1 MNSDITVLKTKQ
13 RLSEEFDR
21 AIEECLLEKLPLR
34 KTLGRI
40 IPLLCRILGAHETII
55 RTMDENLK
63 PLSMKSKGFR
73 EEWSLLVPRELPEVE
88 FEPKTFPLDDD
99 LLVVASLDVVDRV
112 IGICGFVFKGPLSA
126 GAASLKA
133 ELVDTAAELL
143 DNYLESIAS
152 SARKQSITLY
162 STEAL
167 RDRIFEHG
175 ADKAVAHLCSEMRL
189 EEFILVYG
197 DSDSA
202 MGDDLRYRYYCDG
215 KMKHNSID
223 NPEPPFMDILQDRK
237 RTLNEK
243 DNSFSRLLPGEGVME
258 KPLHS
263 GMGSLIGKLI
273 IRPKDGGLN
282 PESRDI
288 IRIFAECLCQRLFDY
303 NRERRYL
310 AKCFCPRDVQ
320 RLLSEPDFYGRYLSP
335 REENIVILYSDI
347 SSFTSICEKVLSDAT
362 EIGELVNRWS
372 RKVLEILYSRD
383 GVFDKMVGDC
393 VIGLFGPPFFESSM
407 EERTENAI
415 AAAADIVRETMALG
429 VEMGLEERIREA
441 GIQDHLTTSNGIHC
455 GPTSVGFFGPN
466 EDYTGFSSAMNHAA
480 RLQGHASAGEVLV
493 TSALLDNLPGG
504 PLGIAP
510 REDLTVDFAGPW
522 EIAVKNVTRPMEYY
536 RCYFNKE
543 VSYE

>member
-1 MNSDITVLKTKQ
+1 MNSNISILKTRQ
-13 RLSEEFDR
+13 RLNEEFDR
-21 AIEECLLEKLPLR
+21 EIEECLLAKLPLR
-34 KTLGRI
+34 KTLSRV
-40 IPLLCRILGAHETII
+40 IPLLCRILGAHEAVI

-73 EEWSLLVPRELPEVE
+73 KEWSRLVPHKLPEQD
-88 FEPKTFPLDDD
+88 FKPKTYPLDEE

-112 IGICGFVFKGPLSA
+112 IGICGFVFRGPLSPEQT
-126 GAASLKA
+126 SEKA
-133 ELVDTAAELL
+133 ELVDCAAEQL

-152 SARKQSITLY
+152 SARKQDIAMY

-175 ADKAVAHLCSEMRL
+175 ADRAVIHLCREL
-189 EEFILVYG
+189 DLDEFILVYG
-197 DSDSA
+197 DSDTA
-202 MGDDLRYRYYCDG
+202 MGDDLRYRYYSG
-215 KMKHNSID
+215 AKMLHNSID
-223 NPEPPFMDILQDRK
+223 NPEGAFSELLD
-237 RTLNEK
+237 EK
-243 DNSFSRLLPGEGVME
+243 ERVLDENDLSFSELLGSGEVIE
-258 KPLHS
+258 KGLHS
-263 GMGSLIGKLI
+263 GMGSLIGKLV
-273 IRPKDGGLN
+273 IRPREGGLN

-310 AKCFCPRDVQ
+310 AKCFCARDVQ
-320 RLLSEPDFYGRYLSP
+320 RLLSEPDFYSRYLSP

-362 EIGELVNRWS
+362 EIGDLVNRWS
-372 RKVLEILYSRD
+372 RKVLEILYRYD

-393 VIGLFGPPFFESSM
+393 VIGLFGPPFFESTM

-415 AAAADIVRETMALG
+415 SAAADIVKETMALG
-429 VEMGLEERIREA
+429 EEMGLNEKIREA
-441 GIQDHLTTSNGIHC
+441 GVQEYLTTSNGIHC

-493 TSALLDNLPGG
+493 TSVLLDNLPGG